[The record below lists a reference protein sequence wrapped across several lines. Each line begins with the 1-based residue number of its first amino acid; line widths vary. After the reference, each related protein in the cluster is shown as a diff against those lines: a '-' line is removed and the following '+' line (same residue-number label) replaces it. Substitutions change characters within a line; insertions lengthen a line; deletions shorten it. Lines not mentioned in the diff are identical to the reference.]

1 VSKRLHIMS
10 LAFNSTAMC
19 LDAIKLFEKQHEG
32 VKFASKTLVDPH
44 YPLALQPMHTKALF
58 DIALQYGWN
67 FIRPF
72 KNLGV
77 AGGWN
82 LVINELGLTEGDV
95 LIGIDPDGRP
105 QQDRWAN
112 AILDV
117 FNNDPSC
124 YYITLNRESIYSM
137 KHLGHKDKKVG
148 DHWVVEFPQL
158 VSWCLGG
165 FDIGWVKKVGEVGQY
180 SKLYSYTEHH
190 FYDRATPMGGK
201 FYYIRDFYDDH
212 LKADD
217 QEYTA
222 WKLASAN
229 HTTELDFKDWLHR
242 K

>member
-67 FIRPF
+67 FVRPSR
-72 KNLGV
+72 NRGV
-77 AGGWN
+77 QGNWQW
-82 LVINELGLTEGDV
+82 LVDELGLVEGDV
-95 LIGIDPDGRP
+95 LVGVDPDGRP
-105 QQDRWAN
+105 KQDRWAS

-117 FNNDPSC
+117 FNESPEC

-137 KHLGHKDKKVG
+137 KHLGGVDKLVG
-148 DHWVVEFPQL
+148 NHWVTEFPQL

-165 FDIGWVKKVGEVGQY
+165 FDIGWTKRVGGIEAD
-180 SKLYSYTEHH
+180 SKLYGYIEHAMQ
-190 FYDRATPMGGK
+190 RKCGQLGGK

-212 LKADD
+212 LRAED

-229 HTTELDFKDWLHR
+229 RTTELDFKDWLHR